1 MSEDRMTPLQM
12 LEARVAAMEEHIKG
26 LEEWSG
32 FDGDEC
38 VEGDVPS
45 IDERLSVQELI
56 IRHMLKL
63 LESQVSGFSVERF
76 AGSLQAALAIKIAES
91 GDDALNADIE
101 LRLGRIIDDVIG
113 VSPHRSKARTTGKS
127 QPILVVKNRDVP
139 APQPS
144 DDGQ

>member
-1 MSEDRMTPLQM
+1 MSEDRMTPLQL
-12 LEARVAAMEEHIKG
+12 LEARVAAMEEHIKR
-26 LEEWSG
+26 LEDWTG
-32 FDGDEC
+32 FDEEEY

-91 GDDALNADIE
+91 GDDALNAEIE
-101 LRLGRIIDDVIG
+101 LRFGRIIDDVIG
-113 VSPHRSKARTTGKS
+113 VPPLRRKAHTTGKS
-127 QPILVVKNRDVP
+127 RPVLVVKNRDVP
-139 APQPS
+139 EPQPS
-144 DDGQ
+144 NDGQ